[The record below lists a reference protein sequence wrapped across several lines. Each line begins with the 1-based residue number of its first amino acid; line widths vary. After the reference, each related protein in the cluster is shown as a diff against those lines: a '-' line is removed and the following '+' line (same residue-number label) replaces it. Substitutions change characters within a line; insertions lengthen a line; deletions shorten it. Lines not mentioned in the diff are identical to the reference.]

1 MPDWLAVTLAVASP
15 VLSVLATLAT
25 VMWTASRRFAVLE
38 ERQSQHSD
46 ALRALPDVL
55 KGFVTADT
63 GKGLQAQLE
72 RLERFH
78 AEQDGRA
85 TAIRTEVSDRVERL
99 STRVAAHEQAS
110 NSAMTTLAN
119 AIARLETTM
128 GAMKES
134 VDRLTAAEQT
144 RPATQPLNLVALL
157 SLAAEVAP
165 MVRQLM
171 VQSR

>member
-46 ALRALPDVL
+46 AIRALPEAL
-55 KGFVTADT
+55 KGFVTLDT

-85 TAIRTEVSDRVERL
+85 AAIRTEVSDRVERL
-99 STRVAAHEQAS
+99 SSRVAAHEQAS

-128 GAMKES
+128 EAMKES

-144 RPATQPLNLVALL
+144 RSAQPVNLVALL

-171 VQSR
+171 SQARA